1 MNSTEQ
7 MLRGKLPIY
16 FRPDCDA
23 ILKERCTELTL
34 WLNAGISSM
43 FLTTEIR
50 ISKSVDM
57 SNLLKFLNKSKYE
70 DWVNDGFG
78 ARFADFEM
86 EGKKYKIVFYS
97 KKMDFSEFGDWGNQE
112 YMLVVLS

>member
-1 MNSTEQ
+1 MNSIEQ

-23 ILKERCTELTL
+23 ILKERETELTL

-43 FLTTEIR
+43 FLTTSIR
-50 ISKSVDM
+50 ISKSVDI
-57 SNLLKFLNKSKYE
+57 SILRKFLDKSKYE